1 MKNSITPQSKENAR
15 TEKLDH
21 QKATSILQIAECKL
35 TNSHLLQEF
44 DLTFN
49 FYRNLVRKTL
59 GSVISRALDG
69 EG

>member
-21 QKATSILQIAECKL
+21 QKATSSLQIVRKL
-35 TNSHLLQEF
+35 TNSHLLQKF

-49 FYRNLVRKTL
+49 FYRNLVRKAL
-59 GSVISRALDG
+59 GSLISRALDG
-69 EG
+69 GG